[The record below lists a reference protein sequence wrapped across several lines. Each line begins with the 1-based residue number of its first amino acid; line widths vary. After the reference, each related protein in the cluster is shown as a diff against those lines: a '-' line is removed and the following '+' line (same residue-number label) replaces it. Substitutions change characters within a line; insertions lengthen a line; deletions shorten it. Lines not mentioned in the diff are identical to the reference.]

1 MAGVSKQE
9 ADAYDRMLDA
19 AGELVNLIESGGFA
33 LDELVLEELSVFL
46 ARNGPEVRRIL
57 KPAAKM
63 WG

>member
-1 MAGVSKQE
+1 
-9 ADAYDRMLDA
+9 
-19 AGELVNLIESGGFA
+19 